1 MNVKSTTFSLINCCK
16 YVCRGSSFGI
26 ATLCGLDGPRIEP
39 RRRRDFPHPSRP
51 ALGPIQRPIQ
61 LVPGL
66 FPGVKRPGRGVNH
79 LSHLAARLKKEW
91 IYDSI
96 PSLGLYV
103 LLHGEV
109 CSTATKSVKDLK
121 VF

>member
-1 MNVKSTTFSLINCCK
+1 
-16 YVCRGSSFGI
+16 
-26 ATLCGLDGPRIEP
+26 
-39 RRRRDFPHPSRP
+39 
-51 ALGPIQRPIQ
+51 
-61 LVPGL
+61 
-66 FPGVKRPGRGVNH
+66 
-79 LSHLAARLKKEW
+79 LKKEW